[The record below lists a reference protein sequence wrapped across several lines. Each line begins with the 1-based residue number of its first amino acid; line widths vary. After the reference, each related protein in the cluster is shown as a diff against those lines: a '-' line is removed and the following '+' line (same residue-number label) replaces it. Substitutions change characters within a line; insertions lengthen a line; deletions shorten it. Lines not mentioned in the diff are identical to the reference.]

1 MTNTMQTIAPSPTS
15 WCPQG
20 QPPCC
25 RKRSA
30 AARRIVELLALVTK
44 ALGSVKDYLETER
57 RRGSEVAFR
66 KFQMWLPEKNM
77 HRVTVQLW

>member
-1 MTNTMQTIAPSPTS
+1 M
-15 WCPQG
+15 
-20 QPPCC
+20 
-25 RKRSA
+25 
-30 AARRIVELLALVTK
+30 ELLALVTK